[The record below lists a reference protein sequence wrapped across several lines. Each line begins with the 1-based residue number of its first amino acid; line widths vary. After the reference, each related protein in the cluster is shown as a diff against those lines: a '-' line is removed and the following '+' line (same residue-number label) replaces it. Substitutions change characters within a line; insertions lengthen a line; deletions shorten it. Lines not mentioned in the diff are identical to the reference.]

1 MGAKLYAD
9 TSTKTLVVTLAPD
22 VNGEVRVNAQIDVWS
37 DLIEDWEST
46 LALRKFTFPVRAIG
60 GDTISA
66 GKLGTTY
73 VLLDPWQIAPYEAD
87 HELIIDGNL
96 FTESALVRL
105 ILPTAGAYT
114 VVGTRNLSTL
124 VEVVETGTS
133 GLTAQESTDL
143 ANTAAAAAAA
153 EAAALAAEATSD
165 LSRKYQG
172 NRAVISPDD
181 LTVTIYDDDDTTPIL
196 VLDVSADKRERVP
209 Q

>member
-9 TSTKTLVVTLAPD
+9 TTAKKLVVTLVPD
-22 VNGEVRVNAQIDVWS
+22 GNDEVRVNVQIDVWS

-46 LALRKFTFPVRAIG
+46 LALRRFTFPLVAIG
-60 GDTISA
+60 GQTISA

-96 FTESALVRL
+96 FTESALTKL
-105 ILPTAGAYT
+105 ILPTVGGYT

-133 GLTAQESTDL
+133 GLTPAES
-143 ANTAAAAAAA
+143 AALTQIDSRVDVVVSTRATPT
-153 EAAALAAEATSD
+153 EAADAVWDKAL
-165 LSRKYQG
+165 
-172 NRAVISPDD
+172 P
-181 LTVTIYDDDDTTPIL
+181 
-196 VLDVSADKRERVP
+196 
-209 Q
+209 